1 MAKRKAAKKKVAK
14 KKVAKKKVAKKKA
27 APKRKA
33 AKKKAAKKKAPKRK
47 AAKKKVAKK
56 KAAKKK
62 APKKKAAK
70 KKAAKKKGAKKKIK
84 RKPNPSFMRPLNPD
98 AALGAIVGNK
108 ALPRTEVV
116 KKLWNY
122 IKRKNLQDTQN
133 RRMINADNNLREVFD
148 GKKQVSMFEM
158 TKLVSRHLS

>member
-27 APKRKA
+27 
-33 AKKKAAKKKAPKRK
+33 APKRK

>member
-27 APKRKA
+27 APKR
-33 AKKKAAKKKAPKRK
+33 
-47 AAKKKVAKK
+47 